1 MALDRT
7 AGFDMLVQISENEL
21 NNQLATAFLAGG
33 IFPPSISVP
42 VNAGGVS
49 GSADLNFDTPVADLD
64 RPRPRMGLTVPFSNS
79 QLQITAP
86 LALTVAPI
94 GGAITVVDSIAMV
107 TEGSNQFAT
116 MDFNAGAP
124 TVNVAFDPASVS
136 LLEPLLDV
144 AGLSLTQAQNMMA

>member
-7 AGFDMLVQISENEL
+7 AGFDMLVQVSEDEL

-64 RPRPRMGLTVPFSNS
+64 RPRPAVGLTLPFSDS
-79 QLQITAP
+79 S
-86 LALTVAPI
+86 VARN
-94 GGAITVVDSIAMV
+94 AIQRL
-107 TEGSNQFAT
+107 TEGGEQT
-116 MDFNAGAP
+116 
-124 TVNVAFDPASVS
+124 
-136 LLEPLLDV
+136 
-144 AGLSLTQAQNMMA
+144 